1 MYETITI
8 KKQTTM
14 SNTIRKKPIPSR
26 KLVRKYPKHSKIRKY
41 ILSRDLFNERVID
54 YEDEMINNALTIN
67 NILE

>member
-1 MYETITI
+1 
-8 KKQTTM
+8 M

-26 KLVRKYPKHSKIRKY
+26 KLVRKYPKQSKIRKY
-41 ILSRDLFNERVID
+41 ILTRDLFNEPILD